1 MLYYDLN
8 NYQIPEGYTYNS
20 YIKEAVKN
28 IREGNDSEYYK
39 DTLFRMTYPT
49 AVKELTK
56 LSNIDEPTELLPI
69 MSISFMK
76 TLNKFDPENPKVS
89 FMNYYKRTMRN
100 DVIIAYDKHRG
111 SCEEVREY
119 IKKAEKTRA
128 SLDELVGINNDDMVP
143 LYELIED
150 CKAVIDED
158 ILYEEF
164 IDTVFKVIDNMFTK
178 KEQKKKDIFI
188 SYINACIEGEKWN
201 QKKTAK
207 EVGTT
212 QSYVSKVT
220 NDYRDVLKERLEG
233 KGYVW

>member
-49 AVKELTK
+49 AITELTK

-119 IKKAEKTRA
+119 INKAEKTRA

-150 CKAVIDED
+150 CKASIEED

-164 IDTVFKVIDNMFTK
+164 INTVFKVIDKMFTK

-207 EVGTT
+207 EVGTS
-212 QSYVSKVT
+212 QSYVSKVM
-220 NDYRDVLKERLEG
+220 NDYQDVLKERLEG